1 METALPHIIFFKGF
15 LLGAS
20 LIIAIGLQNAFVLRQ
35 GIKKHHVFVT
45 ALTASIID
53 ALLIGAGVLGFG
65 ALIEAFPSLIT
76 TITWAGAAFLIVY
89 GAKSMF
95 RAFKPAKMSDEE
107 ARGMIKQGSAREI
120 VIIILGISLLNP
132 HVYLDTVVLIGGL
145 AASYS
150 DLFNGWGK
158 YVFGSGAILA
168 SFCWFFALG
177 YGARLLAPLFNKP
190 KSWQLLD
197 FIIALIMWAIAASL
211 LLK

>member
-1 METALPHIIFFKGF
+1 MFIENTPEIFFKGF
-15 LLGAS
+15 FLGAS

-45 ALTASIID
+45 ALTASLID
-53 ALLIGAGVLGFG
+53 AVLIGAGVLGFG

-76 TITWAGAAFLIVY
+76 YITWGGAAFLAFY

-95 RAFKPAKMSDEE
+95 RAFKPEKMDEKEAK
-107 ARGMIKQGSAREI
+107 GMIKEGSSKEI
-120 VIIILGISLLNP
+120 VLLIMGISLLNP

-145 AASYS
+145 AASY
-150 DLFNGWGK
+150 GETGK
-158 YVFGSGAILA
+158 YIFGIGAMIA

-177 YGARLLAPLFNKP
+177 YGARLLSPLFAKP
-190 KSWQLLD
+190 KAWQILD
-197 FIIALIMWAIAASL
+197 FIIALTMWAIAVSL